1 MVKVY
6 VVIMSFPDASLV
18 DENAEFVEV
27 DVGKIVGVFRTEEAA
42 RKVQEKLINENAED
56 VIAFGCDRVDV
67 VLEEWEVQ

>member
-1 MVKVY
+1 MKVY

-56 VIAFGCDRVDV
+56 MIVFGCDRIDV
-67 VLEEWEVQ
+67 AVEEWEVQ